1 VRVLVLGHYKAERL
15 IRSLVAKGATEIV
28 LWSDVNP
35 GLEAAGAS
43 LQWLQMKRLAT
54 PENLLEM
61 LHSVR
66 PDITVANV
74 LGEEE
79 EHLILAYALAAKRR
93 ARPGQFPWHPPGFA
107 RPSVDKAALHRV
119 ATSLGL
125 PVPDGDVAGQ
135 RGDVRP
141 IVYALGGP
149 PVILKEAR
157 AQALKGVY
165 AAPDYGSLDAVLAK
179 NGLRFPLLVQ
189 RMVTGEEI
197 GIEVLSAGGQSCRFP
212 VASLGEI
219 DLECCPFARVRSMPR
234 ALPLPA
240 LCMVEKILDT
250 IEDELRPHGPWQLD
264 LALVDQEVMILE
276 INGRLGGLSD
286 MGLSVTGLDPH
297 DLFGGLVTGET
308 LPDPRPAAVALE
320 IPVIPDA
327 PLPAAGDDMQLEC
340 VPYPPAKPGLA
351 DSDYSR
357 LSLRSADRAAL
368 GRWLDQL
375 DPAALWTSPAA
386 LRLQVD
392 RAFDG
397 LQRLGQQA
405 VPASRPRQ
413 QAQAAGG
420 LRPAGGS

>member
-1 VRVLVLGHYKAERL
+1 VRVLVLGHYKVERL
-15 IRSLVAKGATEIV
+15 IGSLVAKGATEIV

-35 GLEAAGAS
+35 GLEATGVS
-43 LQWLQMKRLAT
+43 LQWLQMNRLAA
-54 PENLLEM
+54 PDNLLDV
-61 LHSVR
+61 LDSVR

-79 EHLILAYALAAKRR
+79 EHLILTYALAAERH
-93 ARPGQFPWHPPGFA
+93 ARPGQFPWHPPKFA
-107 RPSVDKAALHRV
+107 GPSVDKAALHRV

-125 PVPDGDVAGQ
+125 PVPDGGVAGQ
-135 RGDVRP
+135 REDVRP
-141 IVYALGGP
+141 IVSALGGP

-165 AAPDYGSLDAVLAK
+165 AAPDHGSLEAILAR

-197 GIEVLSAGGQSCRFP
+197 GIEVLSACGQSCRFP
-212 VASLGEI
+212 VASMGEI

-234 ALPLPA
+234 ALPQPA

-250 IEDELRPHGPWQLD
+250 IEGELRPYGPWQLD

-276 INGRLGGLSD
+276 VNGRLGGLSD

-297 DLFGGLVTGET
+297 DMFGGLVTGGT
-308 LPDPRPAAVALE
+308 LPGPMPAAIALE
-320 IPVIPDA
+320 VPVIPGV
-327 PLPAAGDDMQLEC
+327 PLPPPAGDDMQLEC
-340 VPYPPAKPGLA
+340 VSYPPAEPGLA

-357 LSLRSADRAAL
+357 LSLRSADRAAV
-368 GRWLDQL
+368 GQWLDQL

-397 LQRLGQQA
+397 LQQLGQA
-405 VPASRPRQ
+405 ASRRCPRGPGPGP
-413 QAQAAGG
+413 AAA
-420 LRPAGGS
+420 RPARP